1 MPQVSVKAKR
11 VDPYKNFRFRVK
23 FSDGTDYIAGV
34 SKVSGFKRS
43 TEVVKHRSGG
53 DPATSYKLPGRT
65 EYDAL
70 TIERGVTA
78 DTVFEQWA
86 IKAWSFANAAGGLES
101 SLQDFRRDITIDV
114 FDESGQKVLSYQV
127 FNCWVSEYQPVSD
140 FDSNANA
147 VSIQHLKL
155 ENEGWKRDTD
165 VVPPSDLQFDDPVG
179 G

>member
-11 VDPYKNFRFRVK
+11 VDPFKNFRFKVK
-23 FSDGTDYIAGV
+23 FSDGTDYIAFV

-43 TEVVKHRSGG
+43 TEVIKHRNGG

-65 EYDAL
+65 EYDPL
-70 TIERGVTA
+70 TLERAVTA
-78 DTVFEQWA
+78 DTVLEQWA
-86 IKAWSFANAAGGLES
+86 NKTWSFRNAAGGLES

-140 FDSNANA
+140 FDANANA
-147 VSIQHLKL
+147 VSIQHIKL
-155 ENEGWKRDTD
+155 ENEGWVRDLD
-165 VVPPSDLQFDDPVG
+165 VVAPSELSFDDPAG
-179 G
+179 